1 MKCFKVRLWWFSAWF
16 WHSCS
21 PTALNYFWRGN
32 EVQRK
37 EPWFMNSDS
46 NKIHV
51 GGWSAR
57 IISWFFIL
65 RLLGYDWP
73 EHTKEG
79 QRCKTTAFP
88 SCWWVLLR
96 SRAVPEGNLLLA
108 LGWEFVC
115 GVCTSVTA
123 VPKCQMRSQSQ
134 VQCST
139 TAQVLHLP
147 FQLGLEAVSKDLF
160 EVVKLQLRSSLNYC
174 FSWNRISYPWHVDFK
189 VLAHFS
195 FKPSSN

>member
-1 MKCFKVRLWWFSAWF
+1 MGTADPVLNLNGVVWQAMESNSRILRRKMKCFKVRLWWFSAWF

-96 SRAVPEGNLLLA
+96 SRAVPEGHLLLA
-108 LGWEFVC
+108 GNLSVGFVPQSLLYPSARW
-115 GVCTSVTA
+115 GHRARYNVPPQ
-123 VPKCQMRSQSQ
+123 PKCFI
-134 VQCST
+134 C
-139 TAQVLHLP
+139 H
-147 FQLGLEAVSKDLF
+147 
-160 EVVKLQLRSSLNYC
+160 SS
-174 FSWNRISYPWHVDFK
+174 WV
-189 VLAHFS
+189 
-195 FKPSSN
+195 